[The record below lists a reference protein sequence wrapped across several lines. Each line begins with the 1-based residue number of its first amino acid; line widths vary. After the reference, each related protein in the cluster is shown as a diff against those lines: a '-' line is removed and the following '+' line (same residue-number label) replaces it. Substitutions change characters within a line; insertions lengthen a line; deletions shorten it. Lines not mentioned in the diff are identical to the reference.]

1 MKNLEL
7 KSSLMKNNFFPLRSG
22 KWHFFEPKIPASAVR
37 HERDTE
43 GVQIGKK
50 YTQLSLCIDNAIL
63 SMGNPKEQT

>member
-22 KWHFFEPKIPASAVR
+22 KGHFFKPKIPASAVR
-37 HERDTE
+37 HERDRE

-50 YTQLSLCIDNAIL
+50 YTKLSLCIDNTVL
-63 SMGNPKEQT
+63 YMGNPRE